1 MDYKLT
7 DFLPTTKKECELRGW
22 DELDVILFSGDAYV
36 DHPSFGSA
44 ILGRILEA
52 NGYRVA
58 IVPQPDWHGDFR
70 DFKKLGRPRLF
81 FGVSPGA
88 MDSMVN
94 RYTANRRMRSED
106 AFSPDS
112 RHDMRPDYP
121 SIVYTQILKKLFPDV
136 PVALGGIE
144 ASLRRIS
151 HYDYWKD
158 ELRKCILCDSGA
170 DLILYGM
177 GERSIVELA
186 NAFAEG
192 KTMDEIHE
200 MPQVAFYCKE
210 KDIPGGFKDDDIIL
224 HSHEEC
230 LHNKKGQA
238 ENVRHLEE
246 EANKMHAQR
255 MIQEVDGKYV
265 VVNPPFPLMT
275 TEELDAAFDLP
286 YTRLPHPKYKG
297 KTIPAY
303 EMIKFSVNLHRGCFG
318 GCSFCTISAHQGKFV
333 VCRSKESILKEVK
346 KIIAMPDFKGYLSDL
361 GGPSANMYGMHGKNQ
376 KACEV
381 CKRPSCVN
389 PQICP
394 NLNTDHS
401 KLLEIYHAV
410 DALPGIKKS
419 FIGSGVRYDLL
430 LHKSKDEKVNQAA
443 REYTRELITKH
454 VSGRLKV
461 APEHTSPEVLK
472 FMRKPS
478 FDLFYEFKRIF
489 DKINK
494 EEGLNQQIIPYFI
507 SSHPGCHEEDM
518 AELAVI
524 TKGLDF
530 HLEQVQDFT
539 PTPMTISTETWY
551 TGYDPYTLEPVFSA
565 KTQKE
570 KLAQRMF
577 FFWYKPE
584 ERRAIE
590 SELRRIGRSDLIAK
604 LYDKRDM
611 RGGHPSSRFD
621 EKAVGSTYDNPG
633 VGRGA
638 RGKNRQGNSS
648 YGSNSGRNGRN
659 QSYQPKGY
667 GNVGCYDEDKYLNN
681 GKPLNARNR
690 NDGSQRPLS
699 PRELAKSVK
708 EQLKAEKG
716 SGFFKDKK
724 KKSFNP
730 NFDEGNH
737 RRGDAS
743 QNRGNGRKN
752 ENGKQNYGNGRN
764 SGSFTG
770 ENRNKGNNGRRN
782 KR

>member
-584 ERRAIE
+584 ERRTIE

-611 RGGHPSSRFD
+611 RGGHTSARFD
-621 EKAVGSTYDNPG
+621 AKAIGSTYDNPG

-681 GKPLNARNR
+681 GKPLNARNHHE
-690 NDGSQRPLS
+690 GSQRPLS

-737 RRGDAS
+737 RRGDMS
-743 QNRGNGRKN
+743 QNRGNG
-752 ENGKQNYGNGRN
+752 KQNHGNGRN
-764 SGSFTG
+764 SGSFSG
-770 ENRNKGNNGRRN
+770 DNRNKGNSGRRG